1 MSDDRTGLADE
12 LCTLV
17 DRRLVDPLEILL
29 DSPELLT
36 LLREHV
42 AAQVGEWAHDLLG
55 HDPAAAMSTASRLLA
70 ALFDGDDFSPPTA
83 WWQSAFGQ
91 IVARRIGYPGR
102 SALSGVQAAAML
114 GISRQGVHDLVRRG
128 KLGTDED
135 GRILTASVQERLAP
149 SGHEVAG

>member
-12 LCTLV
+12 LRTLV

-70 ALFDGDDFSPPTA
+70 ALRDEPLPA
-83 WWQSAFGQ
+83 EE
-91 IVARRIGYPGR
+91 V
-102 SALSGVQAAAML
+102 LSTVIWRDSTGP
-114 GISRQGVHDLVRRG
+114 
-128 KLGTDED
+128 
-135 GRILTASVQERLAP
+135 AP
-149 SGHEVAG
+149 A